1 VTCRLGGLMETQS
14 ESGRHQPAEQ
24 DKPGVVLRGKGL
36 AAPPVREGRPDRN
49 LVRDHARRR
58 LPDAGLVTHV
68 ER

>member
-1 VTCRLGGLMETQS
+1 METQS

-24 DKPGVVLRGKGL
+24 DKPGVVLRGKVWRRHLSGKD
-36 AAPPVREGRPDRN
+36 APTEN